1 MVNTFTP
8 PPNAH
13 GENGPEY
20 VGNLR
25 RGELRGVI
33 KINKD
38 NCVGCDTCRK
48 VCPVHAIS
56 GGLGVVHSI
65 REDACLACGQCLI
78 ACPFNAIEQMSF
90 VDEVMKMLDDPNKL
104 VVAHPSP
111 AVRVSVGEEFGAK
124 AGELVTE
131 QFVNALEKAGFT
143 TYDVNQSADQTIME
157 EGFEFINKIRY

>member
-1 MVNTFTP
+1 MSKTIMVNTFTP

-65 REDACLACGQCLI
+65 REDACVSCGQCLI

-90 VDEVMKMLDDPNKL
+90 VDEVMKMLDDPKKL

-131 QFVNALEKAGFT
+131 PIGRPNHYGRRFR
-143 TYDVNQSADQTIME
+143 
-157 EGFEFINKIRY
+157 IR